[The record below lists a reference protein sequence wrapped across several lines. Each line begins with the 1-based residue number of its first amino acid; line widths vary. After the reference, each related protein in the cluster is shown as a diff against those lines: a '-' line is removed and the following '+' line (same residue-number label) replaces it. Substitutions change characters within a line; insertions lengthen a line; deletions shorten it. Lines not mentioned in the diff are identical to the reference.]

1 MLQLDPQ
8 TSTVDGD
15 VLKKHGRS
23 FYWASFFL
31 AQKARTLAATLYA
44 FCRWVDDA
52 VDEAESQ
59 LLNNQYRK
67 KNEPTN
73 VLSFLISDNPLLGDI
88 ILCHSVIKKEALA
101 QKKSI
106 DDHYAHLIIHG
117 YLHLIGFDH
126 TKNDDALTMENKEI
140 AILKKL
146 GIKNPYLSNIM

>member
-1 MLQLDPQ
+1 MLLSKNIIIQDTIHTRKLL
-8 TSTVDGD
+8 S
-15 VLKKHGRS
+15 KKKCTLWLS
-23 FYWASFFL
+23 
-31 AQKARTLAATLYA
+31 QIVKAETTLTI
-44 FCRWVDDA
+44 RI

-140 AILKKL
+140 AVLKKL
-146 GIKNPYLSNIM
+146 GIKNPYLSNIIE

>member
-1 MLQLDPQ
+1 M
-8 TSTVDGD
+8 G
-15 VLKKHGRS
+15 K
-23 FYWASFFL
+23 
-31 AQKARTLAATLYA
+31 
-44 FCRWVDDA
+44 
-52 VDEAESQ
+52 AESQ

-73 VLSFLISDNPLLGDI
+73 VLSFLINDKPLLGDI

-140 AILKKL
+140 AVLKKL
-146 GIKNPYLSNIM
+146 GFKNPYLSNIM

>member
-1 MLQLDPQ
+1 MPLPQNIIIQDTIHKRKLLSKKKCMLWL
-8 TSTVDGD
+8 SHIV
-15 VLKKHGRS
+15 
-23 FYWASFFL
+23 
-31 AQKARTLAATLYA
+31 KAETTLTI
-44 FCRWVDDA
+44 RI

>member
-1 MLQLDPQ
+1 MPLPQNIIIQDTIHKRKLLSKKKCMLWL
-8 TSTVDGD
+8 SHIV
-15 VLKKHGRS
+15 
-23 FYWASFFL
+23 
-31 AQKARTLAATLYA
+31 KAETTLTI
-44 FCRWVDDA
+44 RI

-146 GIKNPYLSNIM
+146 GIKNPYLSNIME

>member
-1 MLQLDPQ
+1 MLLSKNIIIQDTIHTRKLL
-8 TSTVDGD
+8 S
-15 VLKKHGRS
+15 KKKCTLWLS
-23 FYWASFFL
+23 
-31 AQKARTLAATLYA
+31 QIVKAETTLTI
-44 FCRWVDDA
+44 RI

-59 LLNNQYRK
+59 SLNNQYRK

-73 VLSFLISDNPLLGDI
+73 VLSFLINDKPLLGDI

-140 AILKKL
+140 AVLKKL

>member
-1 MLQLDPQ
+1 MPFSHNIIIQDTIHKRKLLSKKKC
-8 TSTVDGD
+8 TLWLSHILKAETV
-15 VLKKHGRS
+15 LTIRI
-23 FYWASFFL
+23 
-31 AQKARTLAATLYA
+31 
-44 FCRWVDDA
+44 
-52 VDEAESQ
+52 VDEDESQ
-59 LLNNQYRK
+59 LLNKQYRK

-73 VLSFLISDNPLLGDI
+73 VLSFLINDKPLLGDI

-140 AILKKL
+140 AVLKKL
-146 GIKNPYLSNIM
+146 GIKNPYLSNIME

>member
-1 MLQLDPQ
+1 MLLSKNIIIQDTIHTRKLL
-8 TSTVDGD
+8 S
-15 VLKKHGRS
+15 KKKCTLWLS
-23 FYWASFFL
+23 
-31 AQKARTLAATLYA
+31 QIVKAETTLTI
-44 FCRWVDDA
+44 RI

-59 LLNNQYRK
+59 SINNQYRK

-73 VLSFLISDNPLLGDI
+73 VLSFLINDKPLLGDI

-140 AILKKL
+140 AVLKKL
-146 GIKNPYLSNIM
+146 GIKNPYLSNIME

>member
-1 MLQLDPQ
+1 MPLPQNIIIQDTIHKRKLLSKKKCMLWL
-8 TSTVDGD
+8 SHIV
-15 VLKKHGRS
+15 
-23 FYWASFFL
+23 
-31 AQKARTLAATLYA
+31 KAETTLTI
-44 FCRWVDDA
+44 RI

-73 VLSFLISDNPLLGDI
+73 VLSFLINDKPLLGDI

-126 TKNDDALTMENKEI
+126 TKNDDALIMENKEI
-140 AILKKL
+140 TVLKKL
-146 GIKNPYLSNIM
+146 GIKNPYLSNIME

>member
-1 MLQLDPQ
+1 MPLSQNIIIQDTIHTRKLL
-8 TSTVDGD
+8 S
-15 VLKKHGRS
+15 KKKCTLWLS
-23 FYWASFFL
+23 
-31 AQKARTLAATLYA
+31 QIVKAETTLTI
-44 FCRWVDDA
+44 RI

-59 LLNNQYRK
+59 SLNNQYRK

-101 QKKSI
+101 QKKRI
-106 DDHYAHLIIHG
+106 DDHYAHLVIHG

-140 AILKKL
+140 AVLKKL
-146 GIKNPYLSNIM
+146 GIKNPYLSNIME

>member
-1 MLQLDPQ
+1 MLLSKNIIIQDTIHTRKLL
-8 TSTVDGD
+8 S
-15 VLKKHGRS
+15 KKKCTLWLS
-23 FYWASFFL
+23 
-31 AQKARTLAATLYA
+31 QIVKAETTLTI
-44 FCRWVDDA
+44 RI

-59 LLNNQYRK
+59 SLNNQYRK

-73 VLSFLISDNPLLGDI
+73 VLSFLINDKPLLGDI

-106 DDHYAHLIIHG
+106 DDHYAHLVIHG

-140 AILKKL
+140 AVLKKL
-146 GIKNPYLSNIM
+146 GIKNPYLSNIME

>member
-1 MLQLDPQ
+1 MPLSQNIIIQDTIHTRKLL
-8 TSTVDGD
+8 S
-15 VLKKHGRS
+15 KKKCTLWLSHIV
-23 FYWASFFL
+23 
-31 AQKARTLAATLYA
+31 KAETTLTI
-44 FCRWVDDA
+44 RI

-59 LLNNQYRK
+59 SLNNQYRK

-73 VLSFLISDNPLLGDI
+73 VLSFLINDKPLLGDI

>member
-1 MLQLDPQ
+1 MPLSQNIIIQDTIHKRKLLSKKKCMLWL
-8 TSTVDGD
+8 SHIV
-15 VLKKHGRS
+15 
-23 FYWASFFL
+23 
-31 AQKARTLAATLYA
+31 KAETTLTI
-44 FCRWVDDA
+44 RI

-73 VLSFLISDNPLLGDI
+73 VLSFLINDKPLLGDI

-140 AILKKL
+140 AVLKKL

>member
-1 MLQLDPQ
+1 MLLSQNIIIQDTIHKRKLL
-8 TSTVDGD
+8 S
-15 VLKKHGRS
+15 KKKCMLWLSHIV
-23 FYWASFFL
+23 
-31 AQKARTLAATLYA
+31 KAETTLTI
-44 FCRWVDDA
+44 RI

-59 LLNNQYRK
+59 SLNNQYRK

-73 VLSFLISDNPLLGDI
+73 VLSFLINDNPLLGDI

-140 AILKKL
+140 AVLKKL
-146 GIKNPYLSNIM
+146 GIKNPYLSNIME

>member
-1 MLQLDPQ
+1 MPLPQNIIIQDTIHKRKLLSKKKCMLWLSHIVKAE
-8 TSTVDGD
+8 TTLTIRIVD
-15 VLKKHGRS
+15 K
-23 FYWASFFL
+23 
-31 AQKARTLAATLYA
+31 
-44 FCRWVDDA
+44 
-52 VDEAESQ
+52 AESQ

-73 VLSFLISDNPLLGDI
+73 VLSFLISDKPLLGDI

-140 AILKKL
+140 AVLKKL

>member
-1 MLQLDPQ
+1 MLLSKNIIIQDTIHTRKLLSKKKCALWLSQ
-8 TSTVDGD
+8 IVKAETTLTIRIVD
-15 VLKKHGRS
+15 K
-23 FYWASFFL
+23 
-31 AQKARTLAATLYA
+31 
-44 FCRWVDDA
+44 
-52 VDEAESQ
+52 AESQ
-59 LLNNQYRK
+59 SLNNQYRK

-73 VLSFLISDNPLLGDI
+73 VLSFLINDNPLLGDI

-106 DDHYAHLIIHG
+106 DDHYAHLVIHG

-146 GIKNPYLSNIM
+146 GIKNPYLSNIME

>member
-1 MLQLDPQ
+1 MPLSQNIIIQDTIHKRKLLSKKKCMLWL
-8 TSTVDGD
+8 SHIV
-15 VLKKHGRS
+15 
-23 FYWASFFL
+23 
-31 AQKARTLAATLYA
+31 KAETTLTI
-44 FCRWVDDA
+44 RI

-67 KNEPTN
+67 KDEPTN

>member
-1 MLQLDPQ
+1 MPLSQNIIIQDTIHTRKLL
-8 TSTVDGD
+8 S
-15 VLKKHGRS
+15 KKKCTLWLS
-23 FYWASFFL
+23 
-31 AQKARTLAATLYA
+31 QIVKAETTLTI
-44 FCRWVDDA
+44 RI

-59 LLNNQYRK
+59 SLNNQYRK

-73 VLSFLISDNPLLGDI
+73 VLSFLINDNPLLGDI

-106 DDHYAHLIIHG
+106 DDHYAHLVIHG

-140 AILKKL
+140 AVLKKL
-146 GIKNPYLSNIM
+146 GIKNPYLSNIME

>member
-1 MLQLDPQ
+1 MLLSKNIIIQDTIHTRKLL
-8 TSTVDGD
+8 S
-15 VLKKHGRS
+15 KKKCTLWLS
-23 FYWASFFL
+23 
-31 AQKARTLAATLYA
+31 QIVKAETTLTI
-44 FCRWVDDA
+44 RI

-59 LLNNQYRK
+59 SLNNQYRK

-73 VLSFLISDNPLLGDI
+73 VLSFLINDKPLLGDI

-146 GIKNPYLSNIM
+146 GIKNPYLSNIME

>member
-1 MLQLDPQ
+1 MLLSKNIIIQDTIHTRKLL
-8 TSTVDGD
+8 S
-15 VLKKHGRS
+15 KKKCTLWLS
-23 FYWASFFL
+23 
-31 AQKARTLAATLYA
+31 QIVKAETTLTI
-44 FCRWVDDA
+44 RI

-59 LLNNQYRK
+59 SLNNQYRK

-140 AILKKL
+140 AVLKKL

>member
-1 MLQLDPQ
+1 MPLSHNIIIQDTIHTRKLL
-8 TSTVDGD
+8 S
-15 VLKKHGRS
+15 KKKCTLWLS
-23 FYWASFFL
+23 
-31 AQKARTLAATLYA
+31 QIVKAETTLTI
-44 FCRWVDDA
+44 RI

-59 LLNNQYRK
+59 SLNNQYRK

-106 DDHYAHLIIHG
+106 EDHYAHLIIHG

-146 GIKNPYLSNIM
+146 GIKNPYLSNIME

>member
-1 MLQLDPQ
+1 MPLPQNIIIQDTIHKRKLLSKKKCMLWL
-8 TSTVDGD
+8 SHIV
-15 VLKKHGRS
+15 
-23 FYWASFFL
+23 
-31 AQKARTLAATLYA
+31 KAETTLTI
-44 FCRWVDDA
+44 RI

-126 TKNDDALTMENKEI
+126 TKNDDALIMENKEI
-140 AILKKL
+140 TVLKKL
-146 GIKNPYLSNIM
+146 GIKNPYLSNIME

>member
-1 MLQLDPQ
+1 MPLPQNIIIQDTIHKRKLLSKKKCMLWL
-8 TSTVDGD
+8 SHIV
-15 VLKKHGRS
+15 
-23 FYWASFFL
+23 
-31 AQKARTLAATLYA
+31 KAETTLTI
-44 FCRWVDDA
+44 RI

-140 AILKKL
+140 AVLKKL

>member
-1 MLQLDPQ
+1 MPLPQNIIIQDTIHKRKLLSKKKCMLWL
-8 TSTVDGD
+8 SHIV
-15 VLKKHGRS
+15 
-23 FYWASFFL
+23 
-31 AQKARTLAATLYA
+31 KAETTLTI
-44 FCRWVDDA
+44 RI

-59 LLNNQYRK
+59 SLNNQYRK

-73 VLSFLISDNPLLGDI
+73 VLSFLINDNPLLGDI

-126 TKNDDALTMENKEI
+126 TKNDDALIMENKEI
-140 AILKKL
+140 TVLKKL
-146 GIKNPYLSNIM
+146 GIKNPYLSNIME

>member
-1 MLQLDPQ
+1 MPLSQNIIIQDTIHTRKLL
-8 TSTVDGD
+8 S
-15 VLKKHGRS
+15 KKKCTLWLS
-23 FYWASFFL
+23 
-31 AQKARTLAATLYA
+31 QIVKAETTLTI
-44 FCRWVDDA
+44 RI

-59 LLNNQYRK
+59 SLNNQYRK

-73 VLSFLISDNPLLGDI
+73 VLSFLINDKPLLGDI

-101 QKKSI
+101 QKKNI

-140 AILKKL
+140 AVLKKL
-146 GIKNPYLSNIM
+146 GIKNPYLSNIME